1 MAESSSPPPRKPEW
15 TDEQAT
21 EFALRDS
28 SRDPKEFLPEI
39 YREASNAAQDP
50 DARISK
56 TLAKCSALFVRL
68 SDDQARAA
76 RRLDV
81 FTRWLIALTVALFVL
96 AALQTCRLFYP
107 EHAPLRSPTT
117 QR

>member
-1 MAESSSPPPRKPEW
+1 MADSTRKPEW

-21 EFALRDS
+21 EFALFDA
-28 SRDPKEFLPEI
+28 SRDPKEFLPQI

-68 SDDQARAA
+68 SDEQVRSA
-76 RRLDV
+76 RRLDLY
-81 FTRWLIALTVALFVL
+81 TRWLIGLTVELLIVAAVQTYKLF
-96 AALQTCRLFYP
+96 CP
-107 EHAPLRSPTT
+107 
-117 QR
+117 